1 MFVLITMSLLLARS
15 TKSLTSITPQLPVKY
30 TDGIDFQNDF
40 LIGIQLKLYIK
51 MALIDFHK
59 IMFSPKASD
68 TISESPPLVTPIC
81 FKHY

>member
-1 MFVLITMSLLLARS
+1 MSLLFARS

-40 LIGIQLKLYIK
+40 LIGIQLQLYIQI
-51 MALIDFHK
+51 ALIDFHK
-59 IMFSPKASD
+59 MMFCPKASD
-68 TISESPPLVTPIC
+68 TISESPLRITPIC